1 MTAMQLAM
9 PAQAKWLPR
18 LAALHKL
25 AQMHMC
31 RYTYALPS
39 RLLLQVGLEVAERLG
54 CLFTDYKGRRPAV
67 AGFFFIVVM
76 YKVCVHF
83 QRITVCEMYTCPH
96 TLCIGTVL
104 CESQLTCVLSVLVSA
119 YTHCYTA
126 VLPCC
131 LQILLAV
138 LVGLMASRSGGNT
151 SNTVKGL
158 CIGVVVVQVCM
169 ALG

>member
-9 PAQAKWLPR
+9 PAQAKLLPR
-18 LAALHKL
+18 LSALHKL

-83 QRITVCEMYTCPH
+83 QRRDAR
-96 TLCIGTVL
+96 CIHAPTRCAL
-104 CESQLTCVLSVLVSA
+104 VLSYVKVS
-119 YTHCYTA
+119 
-126 VLPCC
+126 
-131 LQILLAV
+131 
-138 LVGLMASRSGGNT
+138 
-151 SNTVKGL
+151 
-158 CIGVVVVQVCM
+158 
-169 ALG
+169 